1 MWFHDAIVGMT
12 LESWTVAPTN
22 TELNLQGLLAPY
34 YTPGRRNLFCIITN
48 VWTLREGPYRFLIHR
63 WDCCHA
69 LTLSYK
75 PKWWH
80 YECLCL
86 PCLFQQS
93 SAVREL
99 IGVSWLPTSS
109 LGMRLAVSR
118 SRWMQS
124 QSAEIVMRKTWG
136 IILKDEFTL
145 PPWVAPP
152 VAWLPLEAITNTM
165 VTEVQTHPSLAS
177 LLNPIRPHNLLYGLH
192 YSSVT
197 HLFFGGILHFCCQW
211 LLVSRDEL
219 FTLLKE
225 LYL

>member
-1 MWFHDAIVGMT
+1 MT
-12 LESWTVAPTN
+12 LESWTVATTN
-22 TELNLQGLLAPY
+22 TELNLQGLLALY
-34 YTPGRRNLFCIITN
+34 YTPGRRNLLCIITN
-48 VWTLREGPYRFLIHR
+48 VWTLREGPHRFWLHHR
-63 WDCCHA
+63 NCCHA

-75 PKWWH
+75 PKWWR
-80 YECLCL
+80 YECFCL
-86 PCLFQQS
+86 PCLLQQS

-99 IGVSWLPTSS
+99 TGVSWLPISS

-124 QSAEIVMRKTWG
+124 ESAEVAMRKTWG
-136 IILKDEFTL
+136 SILFTL
-145 PPWVAPP
+145 PLWVAPP
-152 VAWLPLEAITNTM
+152 GAWLPLEAITNTT

-177 LLNPIRPHNLLYGLH
+177 LLNPIWLHNLLFGLH